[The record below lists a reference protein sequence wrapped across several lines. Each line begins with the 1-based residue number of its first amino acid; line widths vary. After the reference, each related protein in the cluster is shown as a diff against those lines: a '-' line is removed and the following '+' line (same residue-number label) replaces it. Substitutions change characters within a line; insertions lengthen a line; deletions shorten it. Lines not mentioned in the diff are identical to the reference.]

1 MTNSGKKS
9 LSVTVRWAKINR
21 TMIDLSQWY
30 YGEKK
35 KKLQLIT
42 FKQAFISNVNNA
54 ITLSVKGKSQVRGQ

>member
-30 YGEKK
+30 LWEKK
-35 KKLQLIT
+35 KTKNYGLLVSNKLL
-42 FKQAFISNVNNA
+42 FPM
-54 ITLSVKGKSQVRGQ
+54 